1 MGIKA
6 TGVLEISRRNGAIR
20 QLHFHNTRAA
30 QRGFAMPLFLKIF
43 LAITLVVA
51 SALLAAVL
59 VTARQGKIAAD
70 AQITRDLKQ
79 LAAAQLSIEASVFG
93 DIEVKTS
100 FVSSDP
106 NVARYFDAA
115 SGDNLGLT
123 DDLSGDDLGLTDAA
137 ADTGVSAEGQVSIKD
152 LLNERMTTLGVDLGI
167 VLDAS
172 GSVIARVPQEGEA
185 LQESLASDALVA
197 VVLKDDEANNRSG
210 YWRDHGKLY
219 LAAISPI
226 VSGENLVG
234 YVLLG
239 NAIDKRTAD
248 KIASI
253 SSAEVAI
260 YAQGGKSLK
269 LLGTSLN
276 AESIKSLDAAVS
288 AQSAQMKAAMT
299 NESRLDFTIDGRAY
313 AGELKTISGEGNVA
327 LGAYLG
333 LTPTEASKANFLA
346 IQRAVNW
353 TGFAA
358 LLAALLA
365 SWFLTRALLKP
376 IRTLADAADKA
387 AAGDYT
393 QQVTVKGNDE
403 IGKLGYAFD
412 SLLSSLREKGDMEG
426 YVSSLSKFLPEPGS
440 EVGVRSAPNVPAQRY
455 AMTLLGMDFRRF
467 SQNVPVGQEAIA
479 MTQLAT
485 LHGDAVAI
493 ANTYDGRIFEHH
505 GSRVLIGFGGE
516 QRQLRAM
523 HALAA
528 LLPRAASLGP
538 GAAPAAALHDGEFVH
553 GSLPNFEPLSATIGL
568 GAAQLGRLLG
578 EAGSGQIIL
587 GPGFAKSLNVI
598 LERDP
603 GASEPSVATG
613 AASGKRFYAL
623 TPADLANLPKL
634 PVPERDLNSTMLSG
648 NETRVATGSVNESN
662 AHRLAPGMRL
672 GGRYEIQSVLGAGG
686 MGVVYKAHDLELDD
700 VVALKMLRGAAL
712 MDGEHLER
720 LKSELRLARKITH
733 PSVLR
738 THDFGDVNGQP
749 FISMEYVRG
758 MTLRYLIEQSGKL
771 PFSAGLRIAKQ
782 IAGALHAAH
791 AVGVLHRD
799 IKPEN
804 VILEASG
811 NAKLMDFGI
820 ARPIR
825 RTAPG
830 QTQPGMFIGTPNYS
844 PPEALAG
851 EEVDARSDV
860 YSMGVMLCEMFCGS
874 LPFNATSTMELYIA
888 HSQMMPIAPS
898 TLWPEIPKPLEAIIL
913 KCLEKSPAKRF
924 ISAEALL
931 DALNQL
937 RT

>member
-1 MGIKA
+1 MVISA
-6 TGVLEISRRNGAIR
+6 RRVTPGVIHKTI
-20 QLHFHNTRAA
+20 FPRARSA

-51 SALLAAVL
+51 SALLAAIL
-59 VTARQGKIAAD
+59 VTARQGQIAAEG
-70 AQITRDLKQ
+70 QVSRDLKQ
-79 LAAAQLSIEASVFG
+79 ISAAQTSIEGSAFG

-115 SGDNLGLT
+115 SSDNLGIV
-123 DDLSGDDLGLTDAA
+123 DDLSGADRGQTDPAA
-137 ADTGVSAEGQVSIKD
+137 QTGVSAQGQVSIKD
-152 LLNERMTTLGVDLGI
+152 LLNERMTTLGVDLGV
-167 VLDAS
+167 VLDAA

-185 LQESLASDALVA
+185 LQESLATDPLVA
-197 VVLKDDEANNRSG
+197 VVLNDDEANNRSG
-210 YWRDHGKLY
+210 YWPDHGKLY

-260 YAQGGKSLK
+260 YSEAGKSLK

-299 NESRLDFTIDGRAY
+299 SASRLDFSIDGRAY
-313 AGELKTISGEGNVA
+313 AGELTTIFGEGKVP

-333 LTPTEASKANFLA
+333 LTPTEASKANFVA

-387 AAGDYT
+387 AAGDYA
-393 QQVTVKGNDE
+393 QQVDVKGTDE
-403 IGKLGYAFD
+403 IGKLGQAFD

-426 YVSSLSKFLPEPGS
+426 YVSSLSKFLPEPS
-440 EVGVRSAPNVPAQRY
+440 AETSIRSAPHVPAQRY
-455 AMTLLGMDFRRF
+455 VMTLLGMDFRGF
-467 SQNVPVGQEAIA
+467 AQNVALGQEAIA

-485 LHGDAVAI
+485 LHADAVAI
-493 ANTYDGRIFEHH
+493 ANTYGGRVFEHH
-505 GSRVLIGFGGE
+505 GSRLLIGFGGD
-516 QRQLRAM
+516 QRQLRAL

-528 LLPRAASLGP
+528 LLPRAASLGQATP
-538 GAAPAAALHDGEFVH
+538 PAAAIHDGEFIY
-553 GSLPNFEPLSATIGL
+553 GSLPNFEPQSATIGL
-568 GAAQLGRLLG
+568 GTAQLGRLLG
-578 EAGSGQIIL
+578 EASGGQIIL
-587 GPGFAKSLNVI
+587 GPIFAKGLNAV
-598 LERDP
+598 LERD
-603 GASEPSVATG
+603 ASSVPSVTTG
-613 AASGKRFYAL
+613 TASGKRFYAL
-623 TPADLANLPKL
+623 TASDLANLPKL
-634 PVPERDLNSTMLSG
+634 PVPENDPNSTMLSG
-648 NETRVATGSVNESN
+648 SETRVAIGSVNEGN

-672 GGRYEIQSVLGAGG
+672 GGRYEIQSILGAGG
-686 MGVVYKAHDLELDD
+686 MGVVYKAYDLELDD

-830 QTQPGMFIGTPNYS
+830 QTQPGMFVGTPNYS

-860 YSMGVMLCEMFCGS
+860 YSMGVMLCEMFCGG
-874 LPFNATSTMELYIA
+874 LPFDATSTMELYIA
-888 HSQMMPIAPS
+888 HSQTAPIAPS

-913 KCLEKSPAKRF
+913 KCLEKPPAARYV
-924 ISAEALL
+924 SAEVLL
-931 DALNQL
+931 EALNQL

>member
-1 MGIKA
+1 MPIKSQ
-6 TGVLEISRRNGAIR
+6 LLSHSR
-20 QLHFHNTRAA
+20 A
-30 QRGFAMPLFLKIF
+30 QRGFAIPLFLKIF

-51 SALLAAVL
+51 AALLAAIL
-59 VTARQGKIAAD
+59 VTSRQGKIAAE
-70 AQITRDLKQ
+70 AQISKDLKQ
-79 LAAAQLSIEASVFG
+79 IAAAQLSTEGSAYK

-115 SGDNLGLT
+115 SSDNLGISDSAGT
-123 DDLSGDDLGLTDAA
+123 DDLGLGPA
-137 ADTGVSAEGQVSIKD
+137 ADSGVSAEGQVSIKD
-152 LLNERMTTLGVDLGI
+152 LLGERVTTLGVDLGV

-172 GSVIARVPQEGEA
+172 GAVIARVPQEGEA
-185 LQESLASDALVA
+185 LQESLTGDAF
-197 VVLKDDEANNRSG
+197 VLAILNDEEANNRSG

-234 YVLLG
+234 YVILG

-248 KIASI
+248 SIAKISGAQ
-253 SSAEVAI
+253 VAI
-260 YAQGGKSLK
+260 YAQDGKALK

-276 AESIKSLDAAVS
+276 GESIKSLDAAVS

-299 NESRLDFTIDGRAY
+299 SASRLDFSIDNLSY
-313 AGELKTISGEGNVA
+313 AGELTTIFGEGKKP

-333 LTPTEASKANFLA
+333 LTPTDASKASFLA
-346 IQRAVNW
+346 IQRAVNY
-353 TGFAA
+353 TGIAA

-376 IRTLADAADKA
+376 MRTLATAADKA
-387 AAGDYT
+387 AAGDYS
-393 QQVTVKGNDE
+393 QQVDVKGNDE
-403 IGKLGYAFD
+403 IGKLGHAFD

-440 EVGVRSAPNVPAQRY
+440 ESTVRSAPHVPAQRY
-455 AMTLLGMDFRRF
+455 AMTLLGIDFRRF
-467 SQNVPVGQEAIA
+467 AQNVAVGQEAIA
-479 MTQLAT
+479 MTQLAS
-485 LHGDAVAI
+485 LHGDAESI
-493 ANTYDGRIFEHH
+493 ANTYSGRVLEHH
-505 GSRVLIGFGGE
+505 GSRVLIGFGGDE
-516 QRQLRAM
+516 RQLRAL
-523 HALAA
+523 HALGA
-528 LLPRAASLGP
+528 LLPRAASLGA
-538 GAAPAAALHDGEFVH
+538 GAAPAAVLHDGELIH
-553 GSLPNFEPLSATIGL
+553 GSLPNFEPQTATIGL
-568 GAAQLGRLLG
+568 GSAQLARLLG

-587 GPGFAKSLNVI
+587 GPTFAKGLDGFMGRAIGSV
-598 LERDP
+598 
-603 GASEPSVATG
+603 EPTVATG

-623 TPADLANLPKL
+623 TPNDLASLPKL
-634 PVPERDLNSTMLSG
+634 PVPERDANSTMLSG

-860 YSMGVMLCEMFCGS
+860 YSMGVMLCEMFCGG
-874 LPFNATSTMELYIA
+874 LPFNASSTMELYIA
-888 HSQMMPIAPS
+888 HSQMAPIAPS

-913 KCLEKSPAKRF
+913 KCLEKPPAARF
-924 ISAEALL
+924 ASAEALL
-931 DALNQL
+931 EALNLL
-937 RT
+937 RS

>member
-1 MGIKA
+1 MIVRINSQLLSQA
-6 TGVLEISRRNGAIR
+6 RN
-20 QLHFHNTRAA
+20 
-30 QRGFAMPLFLKIF
+30 QRGFTIPLFLKIF

-51 SALLAAVL
+51 AALLAAIL
-59 VTARQGKIAAD
+59 VTSRQGKIAAE
-70 AQITRDLKQ
+70 AQITKDLKQ
-79 LAAAQLSIEASVFG
+79 ISAAQLSTEGSAYK

-115 SGDNLGLT
+115 SSDNLGISDSAGT
-123 DDLSGDDLGLTDAA
+123 DDLGLGPA
-137 ADTGVSAEGQVSIKD
+137 ADSGVSAEGQVSIKD
-152 LLNERMTTLGVDLGI
+152 LLGERVTTLGVDLGV

-172 GSVIARVPQEGEA
+172 GAVIARVPQEGEA
-185 LQESLASDALVA
+185 LQESLTGDAF
-197 VVLKDDEANNRSG
+197 VLAILNDEEANNRSG

-234 YVLLG
+234 YVILG

-248 KIASI
+248 SIAKISGAQ
-253 SSAEVAI
+253 VAI
-260 YAQGGKSLK
+260 YAQDGKSLK

-276 AESIKSLDAAVS
+276 GDSIKSLDAAVS
-288 AQSAQMKAAMT
+288 AQSTQMKAAMT
-299 NESRLDFTIDGRAY
+299 SASRLDLNIDNLSY
-313 AGELKTISGEGNVA
+313 AGELTTIFGEGKKP
-327 LGAYLG
+327 LGAFLG
-333 LTPTEASKANFLA
+333 LTPTDASKASFLA
-346 IQRAVNW
+346 IQRAVNY
-353 TGFAA
+353 TGIAA

-376 IRTLADAADKA
+376 MRTLAAAADKA
-387 AAGDYT
+387 AAGDYS
-393 QQVTVKGNDE
+393 QPVDVKGNDE
-403 IGKLGYAFD
+403 IGKLGHAFD

-440 EVGVRSAPNVPAQRY
+440 ESTVRSAPHVPAQRY

-467 SQNVPVGQEAIA
+467 AQNVAIGQEAIA
-479 MTQLAT
+479 MTQLAS
-485 LHGDAVAI
+485 LHGDAEAI
-493 ANTYDGRIFEHH
+493 ANTYGGRVLEHH
-505 GSRVLIGFGGE
+505 GSRVLLGFGGDE
-516 QRQLRAM
+516 RQLRAL

-538 GAAPAAALHDGEFVH
+538 GAAPAAVVHDGELVH
-553 GSLPNFEPLSATIGL
+553 GSLPNFEPQTATIGL
-568 GAAQLGRLLG
+568 GSAQLSRLLG

-587 GPGFAKSLNVI
+587 GPAFAKGLDGVMGRAVGSV
-598 LERDP
+598 
-603 GASEPSVATG
+603 EPTVATG

-623 TPADLANLPKL
+623 TPNDLASLPKL
-634 PVPERDLNSTMLSG
+634 PIPERDANSTMLSG
-648 NETRVATGSVNESN
+648 NETRVATGAVNESN

-860 YSMGVMLCEMFCGS
+860 YSMGVMLCEMFCGA
-874 LPFNATSTMELYIA
+874 LPFNASSTMELYIA
-888 HSQMMPIAPS
+888 HSQMAPTAPS

-913 KCLEKSPAKRF
+913 KCLEKQAPARF
-924 ISAEALL
+924 ASAEALL
-931 DALNQL
+931 EALNQL
-937 RT
+937 RS

>member
-1 MGIKA
+1 MTVVISKTKVTTAKRVMSKMG
-6 TGVLEISRRNGAIR
+6 LPNPRN
-20 QLHFHNTRAA
+20 A

-51 SALLAAVL
+51 SALLAAIL
-59 VTARQGKIAAD
+59 VTARQGKIAAED
-70 AQITRDLKQ
+70 QVSRDLKQ
-79 LAAAQLSIEASVFG
+79 ISAAQLSIEGSAYG

-115 SGDNLGLT
+115 SS
-123 DDLSGDDLGLTDAA
+123 DDLGIGDDLGGGDLGLTDAGA
-137 ADTGVSAEGQVSIKD
+137 PTGVSVQGQVSIKD
-152 LLNERMTTLGVDLGI
+152 LLNERMTTLGVDLGL

-172 GSVIARVPQEGEA
+172 GSVIARVPQVGEA
-185 LQESLASDALVA
+185 LQESLANDALVA
-197 VVLKDDEANNRSG
+197 FVLNDKDANSRSG
-210 YWRDHGKLY
+210 YWSDHGKLY

-234 YVLLG
+234 YALLG

-248 KIASI
+248 KIASV

-260 YAQGGKSLK
+260 YAQSGKDLK

-276 AESIKSLDAAVS
+276 AVSVKALDSAVS
-288 AQSAQMKAAMT
+288 AQSMQMMAAMSSA
-299 NESRLDFTIDGRAY
+299 SRLDFSIGGRAY
-313 AGELKTISGEGNVA
+313 AGALTTIFGEGKVP

-333 LTPTEASKANFLA
+333 LTPTEASKANFVA

-358 LLAALLA
+358 LLAALFA

-393 QQVTVKGNDE
+393 QHVTVKGTDE
-403 IGKLGYAFD
+403 IGKLGHAFD

-440 EVGVRSAPNVPAQRY
+440 EPSVRSAPHVPAQRY

-467 SQNVPVGQEAIA
+467 AQNVPVGQEAIA
-479 MTQLAT
+479 LTQLAM

-493 ANTYDGRIFEHH
+493 ANTFGGRVFEHH
-505 GSRVLIGFGGE
+505 GSRLLIGFGGD

-528 LLPRAASLGP
+528 LLNRTASLGA
-538 GAAPAAALHDGEFVH
+538 GAAPAAAIHDGEFVH
-553 GSLPNFEPLSATIGL
+553 GSLPNFEPQSATIGL
-568 GAAQLGRLLG
+568 GTAQLGRLLG
-578 EAGSGQIIL
+578 EASAGQIII
-587 GPGFAKSLNVI
+587 GPTFAKGLNAV
-598 LERDP
+598 LERE
-603 GASEPSVATG
+603 ASTDPSVATG
-613 AASGKRFYAL
+613 AASGKRFYVL
-623 TPADLANLPKL
+623 TESDLANLPKL
-634 PVPERDLNSTMLSG
+634 PMPENDPNSTMLSG
-648 NETRVATGSVNESN
+648 NETRVATGSVNEGN

-672 GGRYEIQSVLGAGG
+672 GDRYEIQSVLGAGG
-686 MGVVYKAHDLELDD
+686 MGVVYKAHDLELND

-791 AVGVLHRD
+791 DVGVLHRD

-820 ARPIR
+820 ARSIR

-830 QTQPGMFIGTPNYS
+830 QTQPGMFVGTPNYS

-874 LPFNATSTMELYIA
+874 LPFNASSTIELYIA
-888 HSQMMPIAPS
+888 HSQTLPIAPS

-913 KCLEKSPAKRF
+913 KCLEKPPAARF
-924 ISAEALL
+924 VSAEALL

>member
-1 MGIKA
+1 M
-6 TGVLEISRRNGAIR
+6 AIR
-20 QLHFHNTRAA
+20 TTGGIRTMRTNSKTGLPRLRST
-30 QRGFAMPLFLKIF
+30 QRGFAIPIFLKIF

-51 SALLAAVL
+51 AALLAAIL
-59 VTARQGKIAAD
+59 VTARQGKIAAE
-70 AQITRDLKQ
+70 AQVSSDLKQ
-79 LAAAQLSIEASVFG
+79 ISAAQISIEGSAYA
-93 DIEVKTS
+93 DIQVKTN

-115 SGDNLGLT
+115 SSDDLGLGGESGGDELGLT
-123 DDLSGDDLGLTDAA
+123 DSAA
-137 ADTGVSAEGQVSIKD
+137 PAGVSVEGQVSIKD
-152 LLNERMTTLGVDLGI
+152 LLNERMTTLGVDLGV

-172 GSVIARVPQEGEA
+172 GAVIARVPLIGEA
-185 LQESLASDALVA
+185 LQESLAKDALVA
-197 VVLKDDEANNRSG
+197 FVLNDEEANNRSG
-210 YWRDHGKLY
+210 YWSDHGKLY

-253 SSAEVAI
+253 SGTEVAI
-260 YAQGGKSLK
+260 YAQSGKDLK

-276 AESIKSLDAAVS
+276 VESIKALDASVS
-288 AQSAQMKAAMT
+288 AQSAQMMAAMT
-299 NESRLDFTIDGRAY
+299 SASRLDFSINGRAY
-313 AGELKTISGEGNVA
+313 AGELTTIFGEGKVP

-333 LTPTEASKANFLA
+333 LTPTEASKANFVA

-387 AAGDYT
+387 AAGDYA
-393 QQVTVKGNDE
+393 QQVDVKGTDE
-403 IGKLGYAFD
+403 IGKLGHAFD
-412 SLLSSLREKGDMEG
+412 SLLSSLREKGDMED

-440 EVGVRSAPNVPAQRY
+440 ETVVRSAPHVPAQRY
-455 AMTLLGMDFRRF
+455 SMTLLGMDFRRF

-485 LHGDAVAI
+485 LHGDAVSI
-493 ANTYDGRIFEHH
+493 ANTYGGRIFEHA
-505 GSRVLIGFGGE
+505 GSRLLIGFGGD
-516 QRQLRAM
+516 QRQLRAI

-528 LLPRAASLGP
+528 LSSRAASLGA
-538 GAAPAAALHDGEFVH
+538 GAAPAAAIHDGEFVH
-553 GSLPNFEPLSATIGL
+553 GSLPNFEPQSATIGL
-568 GAAQLGRLLG
+568 GTAQLGRLLG
-578 EAGSGQIIL
+578 EAAAGQTIL
-587 GPGFAKSLNVI
+587 GPNFAKGLNAV
-598 LERDP
+598 LERE
-603 GASEPSVATG
+603 ASTEPSVATG
-613 AASGKRFYAL
+613 TASGKRFYVL
-623 TPADLANLPKL
+623 TANDLANLPQL
-634 PVPERDLNSTMLSG
+634 PLPENDPNSTMLSG
-648 NETRVATGSVNESN
+648 VETRVASGTINEGN

-672 GGRYEIQSVLGAGG
+672 GDRYEIQSVLGAGG

-733 PSVLR
+733 PNVLR

-758 MTLRYLIEQSGKL
+758 MTLRYLLEQSGKL

-782 IAGALHAAH
+782 IAGALNAAH
-791 AVGVLHRD
+791 DMGVLHRD

-830 QTQPGMFIGTPNYS
+830 QTQPGMFVGTPNYS

-860 YSMGVMLCEMFCGS
+860 YSMGVMLCEMFCGN
-874 LPFNATSTMELYIA
+874 LPFSAKSTMELYIA
-888 HSQMMPIAPS
+888 HSQQAPIAPS
-898 TLWPEIPKPLEAIIL
+898 TLWPEIPKALEAIIL
-913 KCLEKSPAKRF
+913 KCLEKPPAARF
-924 ISAEALL
+924 VSAEALL

>member
-1 MGIKA
+1 MVIKA
-6 TGVLEISRRNGAIR
+6 TGVLEASPRARAAQKIQFYNIR
-20 QLHFHNTRAA
+20 IA

-51 SALLAAVL
+51 SALLAAIL
-59 VTARQGKIAAD
+59 VTTRQGKIAAEG
-70 AQITRDLKQ
+70 QVSRDLKQ
-79 LAAAQLSIEASVFG
+79 ISAAQLSIEGSAFG

-115 SGDNLGLT
+115 SSDNLGIT
-123 DDLSGDDLGLTDAA
+123 DDLSGNDLGLTDAA
-137 ADTGVSAEGQVSIKD
+137 AETGVSAEGQVSIKD

-185 LQESLASDALVA
+185 LQESLANDALVS
-197 VVLKDDEANNRSG
+197 VVLNDEKANNRSG
-210 YWRDHGKLY
+210 YWRDQGKLY

-260 YAQGGKSLK
+260 YAQNSKGLK

-276 AESIKSLDAAVS
+276 VESIKSLESAVS
-288 AQSAQMKAAMT
+288 AQSAQMKAAMSSA
-299 NESRLDFTIDGRAY
+299 SRLDFTIDGRAY
-313 AGELKTISGEGNVA
+313 AGELTTIFGEGKVP
-327 LGAYLG
+327 LGAFLG
-333 LTPTEASKANFLA
+333 LTATEASRANFVA

-353 TGFAA
+353 TGIAA

-393 QQVTVKGNDE
+393 QQVTVKGTDE
-403 IGKLGYAFD
+403 IGKLGQAFD

-440 EVGVRSAPNVPAQRY
+440 EMTVRSAPHVPAQRY

-485 LHGDAVAI
+485 LHADAVAI
-493 ANTYDGRIFEHH
+493 ANAFDGRVFEHQ
-505 GSRVLIGFGGE
+505 GSRLLIGFGGE
-516 QRQLRAM
+516 KRQLRAI

-528 LLPRAASLGP
+528 LLRRAASLGA
-538 GAAPAAALHDGEFVH
+538 GAAPAAAIHDGEFVH

-568 GAAQLGRLLG
+568 GTAQLARLLG
-578 EAGSGQIIL
+578 EAGAGQTIL
-587 GPGFAKSLNVI
+587 GPSFAKGLNGV
-598 LERDP
+598 LERD
-603 GASEPSVATG
+603 ALLEPSLATG

-623 TPADLANLPKL
+623 TANDLANLPNL
-634 PVPERDLNSTMLSG
+634 PAPERDPNSTMLSG

-758 MTLRYLIEQSGKL
+758 MTLRYLLEQSGKL

-888 HSQMMPIAPS
+888 HSQSVPIAPS

-913 KCLEKSPAKRF
+913 KCLEKPPAARF
-924 ISAEALL
+924 VSAEALL
-931 DALNQL
+931 EALNQL
-937 RT
+937 RS

>member
-1 MGIKA
+1 MVIK
-6 TGVLEISRRNGAIR
+6 TSGVLQASR
-20 QLHFHNTRAA
+20 

-59 VTARQGKIAAD
+59 VTSRQGKIAAEG
-70 AQITRDLKQ
+70 QINRDLKQ
-79 LAAAQLSIEASVFG
+79 ISAAQLSIEGSAFG

-115 SGDNLGLT
+115 SSDNLGL
-123 DDLSGDDLGLTDAA
+123 SDDLGGDELGLSETTTE
-137 ADTGVSAEGQVSIKD
+137 TGVSAEGQVSIKD
-152 LLNERMTTLGVDLGI
+152 LLNERMTTLGVDLGV

-185 LQESLASDALVA
+185 LQESLAKNALVS
-197 VVLKDDEANNRSG
+197 VVLNDEEANNRSG

-248 KIASI
+248 KIAEI

-260 YAQGGKSLK
+260 YAQSGKNLK

-276 AESIKSLDAAVS
+276 VESIKSLESAVS

-299 NESRLDFTIDGRAY
+299 SASRLDFTIDGRAY
-313 AGELKTISGEGNVA
+313 AGELTTIFGEGKVP

-353 TGFAA
+353 TGFAS

-387 AAGDYT
+387 AAGDYS
-393 QQVTVKGNDE
+393 QQVDVKGTDE
-403 IGKLGYAFD
+403 IGKLGHAFD

-440 EVGVRSAPNVPAQRY
+440 ETTVRSAPHVPAQRY
-455 AMTLLGMDFRRF
+455 AMTLLGLDFRRF

-493 ANTYDGRIFEHH
+493 ANTYEGRIFEHH
-505 GSRVLIGFGGE
+505 GSRVLIGFGGDL
-516 QRQLRAM
+516 RQLRAM

-538 GAAPAAALHDGEFVH
+538 GAAPAAAIHDGEFVH

-568 GAAQLGRLLG
+568 GTAQLARLLG
-578 EAGSGQIIL
+578 EAGPGQIIL
-587 GPGFAKSLNVI
+587 GPGFAKGLNAV

-603 GASEPSVATG
+603 GIAESAVATG

-623 TPADLANLPKL
+623 TPADLSNLPKL
-634 PVPERDLNSTMLSG
+634 PTPERDPNSTMLSG

-686 MGVVYKAHDLELDD
+686 MGVVYKAHDLDLDD

-888 HSQMMPIAPS
+888 HSQTLPIAPS
-898 TLWPEIPKPLEAIIL
+898 SLWAEIPKPLEAIIL
-913 KCLEKSPAKRF
+913 KCLEKPPSARF
-924 ISAEALL
+924 VSAEALL

-937 RT
+937 RS